1 MKNFYYI
8 CTMIRLS
15 LIIATY
21 NRAEQLMI
29 TLRSVAAQSKS
40 SAQWECIVVDNNSKD
55 NTKECVEEFIAEH
68 PNLNI
73 IYHFESKQ
81 GLSHARNAGIAR
93 AKGEIITFIDD
104 DERIVPDFIGAY
116 INLFE
121 NYPAAMAAGGKI
133 IAEYPT
139 GRPRWMSHY
148 TERPI
153 ANPMDFGDYVRPFPK
168 GRIPGGGNMAMR
180 REVFDK
186 IGIFNTSLGRT
197 GKSLI
202 GGEESDLFERI
213 AKAGME
219 CYYTPRAVMYHIIPA
234 EKLTDSYFERLCYNT
249 GASQLTRAQ
258 IHNRTSRL
266 YIGEAMK
273 WCATLLLCLIHT
285 PAQSKYLLKMRANI
299 SKGILYGKNL

>member
-1 MKNFYYI
+1 
-8 CTMIRLS
+8 MIRLS

-29 TLRSVAAQSKS
+29 TLRSVAAQSKI
-40 SAQWECIVVDNNSKD
+40 SAQWECIVVDNNSTD
-55 NTKECVEEFIAEH
+55 NTKVRVEEFIAEH
-68 PNLNI
+68 PRLNI

-93 AKGEIITFIDD
+93 AKGDIIAFIDD
-104 DERIVPDFIGAY
+104 DERIVPDFISAY
-116 INLFE
+116 IKLFD

-186 IGIFNTSLGRT
+186 IGVFNTSLGRT

-202 GGEESDLFERI
+202 GGEESDLFERV
-213 AKAGME
+213 AEAGME
-219 CYYTPRAVMYHIIPA
+219 CYYVPRAVMYHIIPA
-234 EKLTDSYFERLCYNT
+234 EKLTNAYFERLCYNT
-249 GASQLTRAQ
+249 GVSQLTRAEL
-258 IHNRTSRL
+258 HNRTTRL
-266 YIGEAMK
+266 YIGEVMK

-285 PAQSKYLLKMRANI
+285 PVQSKYLLKMRRNI
-299 SKGILYGKNL
+299 SKGIHNGK